1 MSRRCSQPSQFIAAG
16 RAATSNAAIRTSMS
30 PPSTDATRS
39 TTSIR
44 WFMSGLPGLSPCE
57 RMVSMGLGGEGQG
70 FRQVAAGQ
78 FSIGP
83 IVDTLKLVSC
93 HPAIVVMTRVSNPLK
108 SAGFF
113 RVFEPRAALGF
124 ESHYPQHRGQSS
136 DLRKLEPQIPHLMR
150 PAATSAPDA
159 SKTHGAFGQGACCRA
174 LTASQRFSEARSE
187 GAERPC

>member
-1 MSRRCSQPSQFIAAG
+1 MVKRTALRHTGRHTSLLIRGRVERYRPVEGGRVRDAAPVAVNPARHG
-16 RAATSNAAIRTSMS
+16 QGSCE
-30 PPSTDATRS
+30 
-39 TTSIR
+39 SIR
-44 WFMSGLPGLSPCE
+44 EQNCVSGFPKLHIVTSRPRGSY
-57 RMVSMGLGGEGQG
+57 SH
-70 FRQVAAGQ
+70 GQ

-83 IVDTLKLVSC
+83 IADPLKLVSC

-108 SAGFF
+108 SADFF

-174 LTASQRFSEARSE
+174 LTASQRF
-187 GAERPC
+187 